1 MIALLDYL
9 QRKLRPELAERP
21 SRLRYLIMSD
31 VVGVLYG
38 LPLLLAGVV
47 WLACQ
52 TDWAALF
59 LYDYWLIAIFI
70 TIVVISRMR
79 FYMMQSLHSG
89 HLIASDGD
97 FVAVILWA
105 SLLIIGPSVIWLF
118 LMWVL
123 VESMLSWRRA
133 VNPDMRWNS
142 FRAGCLNASSLLVP
156 TLIGL
161 EIFKQ
166 FGGTLPISGL
176 SPASLVPG
184 MAAVFSFAVIYFL
197 IWLPYLLYVIW
208 VQRVKFDLE
217 HPARLFWFTLVTIEL
232 PFIAL
237 PFGVLAGGILVEHGL
252 LVLGI
257 YFFSLILIAM
267 LANQLS
273 QSAEKSRRQA
283 IQLMGLEQ
291 LGRDLLAAPPDA
303 RTLPALLKKHIPE
316 MFPCR
321 RAVVWISPETY
332 LLRYP
337 DGKQTISTGIWDWL
351 LEQNEPVGFLEKA
364 EFPWDEGKRP
374 PDEQFAL
381 LTAPI
386 LKPGTGE
393 CVGGLYIELQ
403 TLPQRWDRKA
413 LQAYHPALQNLASQI
428 ATALHQAEILQETLQ
443 HQRTN
448 QELKLAGEI
457 QMSFLPDDVPSI
469 PGWDLA
475 ARFEPARQTAG
486 DFYDFFHLEGGRLG
500 IIIADVADKGL
511 GAALYMALGR
521 TLLLTYA
528 NEYPE
533 NPAAVLHVT
542 NQRMLSDARAQ
553 MFITAFY
560 GVLEPDRGRLIYCNA
575 GHHPPIL
582 IGEAVKRLEN
592 HGMALGIDED
602 AAWVAVSQR
611 IEVNDTLLLYTD
623 GVVEADNPDGDHY
636 GIDRLIKTARNTANR
651 PSQWVLR
658 GVWEDLRRFRAGSAQ
673 SDDVTMVCL
682 KRVE

>member
-1 MIALLDYL
+1 MIALLNYF
-9 QRKLRPELAERP
+9 QRKIRPELAERP

-38 LPLLLAGVV
+38 LPLLFAGIV
-47 WLACQ
+47 WLAFV
-52 TDWAALF
+52 TDWPALLSF
-59 LYDYWLIAIFI
+59 SYWLLVIFI

-118 LMWVL
+118 LLWVL
-123 VESMLSWRRA
+123 VEFLLSWQRSN
-133 VNPDMRWNS
+133 NPDMRWNS
-142 FRAGCLNASSLLVP
+142 FRAGCLNAASLLIPALV
-156 TLIGL
+156 GL
-161 EIFKQ
+161 QIFKR

-176 SPASLVPG
+176 SPASLISG

-197 IWLPYLLYVIW
+197 VWLPYLLYVIW
-208 VQRVKFDLE
+208 VQRHEYGLE
-217 HPARLFWFTLVTIEL
+217 NPARLFWFSLVTIEL
-232 PFIAL
+232 PFISL

-257 YFFSLILIAM
+257 YFFSLILIAL

-291 LGRDLLAAPPDA
+291 LGRDLLAAPTDA
-303 RTLPALLKKHIPE
+303 RTLPALLKKHLPE

-337 DGKQTISTGIWDWL
+337 DGKETISPAIWEWL
-351 LEQNEPVGFLEKA
+351 LQQKEPMGFLEKA
-364 EFPWDEGKRP
+364 DFPWDDGNRQ
-374 PDEQFAL
+374 PDERFAL

-386 LKPGTGE
+386 LKPVTGE
-393 CVGGLYIELQ
+393 CIGGLYIELQ
-403 TLPQRWDRKA
+403 TLPQRWDRKS

-428 ATALHQAEILQETLQ
+428 ATALHQAEILHETLQ
-443 HQRTN
+443 HQRTT

-457 QMSFLPDDVPSI
+457 QLSFLPDEVPSI

-533 NPAAVLHVT
+533 NPAAVLHAT

-560 GVLEPDRGRLIYCNA
+560 GVLDPNRGRLIYCNA

-582 IGEAVKRLEN
+582 IGEAVKRLDN
-592 HGMALGIDED
+592 HGMALGIDEK

-623 GVVEADNPDGDHY
+623 GVVEADNPDGEFY
-636 GIDRLIKTARNTANR
+636 GIDRLIKTTRKAANR
-651 PSQWVLR
+651 PSHWVLR
-658 GVWEDLRRFRAGSAQ
+658 GVWEDLRRFRAGAAQ

-682 KRVE
+682 KRVD